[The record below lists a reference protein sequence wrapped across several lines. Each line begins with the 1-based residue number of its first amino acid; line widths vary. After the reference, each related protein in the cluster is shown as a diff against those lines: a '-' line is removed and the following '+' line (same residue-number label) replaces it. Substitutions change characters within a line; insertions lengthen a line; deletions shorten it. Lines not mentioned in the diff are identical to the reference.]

1 MRVGLF
7 VTCLVDMMRPS
18 VGFAAIKL
26 LEAGGAEVVVP
37 PGQTCCGQPAYNSG
51 DRADAKAL
59 AAKVVAEF
67 EGCDY
72 VVAPSGSCSGMIR
85 THYGDLLDDDPALA
99 ARAQALA
106 ARTFELTDFLVNV
119 LKLESVPG
127 RFEGTVTYH
136 DSCAGLREMGVKA
149 QPRALLAKV
158 PGLARGDGRA
168 RDLLWLRRHLLDQV
182 RRDLGAA
189 RGQQVPAHRQQR
201 REDRRAGRHGLPD
214 EHGGPDAPARRRV
227 DAVPARRR
235 GAGGREALR
244 DRSEHWSGKRCKSRR

>member
-18 VGFAAIKL
+18 VGFAALRL
-26 LEAGGAEVVVP
+26 LEAGGAEVWVP
-37 PGQTCCGQPAYNSG
+37 AGQTCCGQPAYNAG
-51 DRADAKAL
+51 DRRDAKAL

-85 THYGDLLDDDPALA
+85 THYGELLAGDPVLA
-99 ARAQALA
+99 ARARALA

-119 LKLESVPG
+119 LKLEHVPG
-127 RFEGTVTYH
+127 RFAGTVTYH

-158 PGLARGDGRA
+158 PGLEVEEMAECETCCGFGGTFSIKFGEISARLADNKCQHIANSGAKTVVLGDMGCLLNMEGRM
-168 RDLLWLRRHLLDQV
+168 
-182 RRDLGAA
+182 
-189 RGQQVPAHRQQR
+189 
-201 REDRRAGRHGLPD
+201 
-214 EHGGPDAPARRRV
+214 
-227 DAVPARRR
+227 RRR
-235 GAGGREALR
+235 GDEATQFLHVA
-244 DRSEHWSGKRCKSRR
+244 EVLSGERP